1 MSRAAPFPSRSINR
15 YHGSGQCEGDEL
27 ENTRNHFAA
36 PVVELRARH
45 RKPERHPPGES
56 DGALVLVSPPP
67 IAKKSPVELLEHGHV
82 RVDPYY
88 WLRERDDPEVTAYL
102 EQENAY
108 TEEAM
113 AHTQELQTKLFEEIT
128 GRLVPD
134 DRSVP
139 YRRDGYFY
147 YHRFEEG
154 REYAVHCRATEPDG
168 KEQVLVD
175 GNPLAKG
182 QPYFALGLS
191 GVSFDQRIL
200 AYSTDTVGRRIYAIH
215 FKDLETGALLED
227 TIPEVTGD
235 LAWAADHRTFFYTKQ
250 HPETLRAFR
259 VYRHRLGTDPGDD
272 DLVYEETDETFHLTV
287 FTSKSKSF
295 VLIASEASESAEYRY
310 LRTDD
315 PEGSFSVVQTRE
327 PGHEYS
333 VSHYGDHFFILT
345 NAEAKNFRLMKTAVA
360 TPGRAHWE
368 EVIAH
373 RDDVL
378 LEDFALFDNYL
389 VLVERHQGLRRIFV
403 KAWQGEQKYYLT
415 FDDPAYY
422 VYLTSNFEFDSD
434 VLRFAYSSFTT
445 PRSTYDYDMR
455 TNEKT
460 LLKQDR
466 VLGEFDR
473 EDYRSERLQ
482 VEAHDGV
489 QVPVSL
495 VYRKDTELLGKAPLV
510 LYGYGSY
517 GITME
522 ATFSSARLSLLDR
535 GFVFAIAHVRGG
547 EEMGRSWYDDG
558 KRLKKRNTF
567 TDFIACAEHLVKSG
581 YAHPKELFA
590 WGGSAGGLLV
600 GAVVN
605 MRPELF
611 KGIVAHVPFVDVVT
625 TMLDETIPLTTG
637 EYHEWGDPREKAY
650 YDYIL
655 SYSPYDNVDRRLYPH
670 MLVTAGLH
678 DSQVQ
683 YWEPA
688 KWVAKLRDV
697 QSDSS
702 SQRILL
708 KTNMEAGHHGVSG
721 RFESHRETALAYAFL
736 IDLATDGE

>member
-1 MSRAAPFPSRSINR
+1 MS
-15 YHGSGQCEGDEL
+15 Q
-27 ENTRNHFAA
+27 
-36 PVVELRARH
+36 
-45 RKPERHPPGES
+45 
-56 DGALVLVSPPP
+56 PP
-67 IAKKSPVELLEHGHV
+67 IAKKSPVELLKHGLA
-82 RVDPYY
+82 RIDPYY
-88 WLRERDDPEVTAYL
+88 WLRERDDPEVISYL

-113 AHTQELQTKLFEEIT
+113 AHTKKLQTELFEEII
-128 GRLVPD
+128 GRLAPD

-139 YRRDGYFY
+139 YRQEGYLY
-147 YHRFEEG
+147 YHRFEKG

-168 KEQVLVD
+168 EEQVLVN
-175 GNPLAKG
+175 GSLLSEG
-182 QPYFALGLS
+182 HPYFALILS
-191 GVSFDQRIL
+191 GMSFDQRIL
-200 AYSTDTVGRRIYAIH
+200 AYATDTIGRRTYTIR
-215 FKDLETGALLED
+215 FKDLQSDALLED

-235 LAWAADHRTFFYTKQ
+235 LAWAADHRTCFYTKQ

-259 VYRHRLGTDPGDD
+259 VYRHRLGTDPNDD
-272 DLVYEETDETFHLTV
+272 ALVYEEADDTFDLAV

-315 PEGSFSVVQTRE
+315 PEGVFSILQKRE

-333 VSHYGDHFFILT
+333 VNHCGNHFFILT
-345 NAEAKNFRLMKTAVA
+345 NSEAKNFRLMKTAIA
-360 TPGRAHWE
+360 TPGRAHWQ

-378 LEDFALFDNYL
+378 LESFTLFENYL
-389 VLVERHQGLRRIFV
+389 VLMERHRGLQRIFV
-403 KAWQGEQKYYLT
+403 KSWDREQKYYLN
-415 FDDPAYY
+415 FDDAAYY
-422 VYLTSNFEFDSD
+422 VHLTDNFELDTD
-434 VLRFAYSSFTT
+434 VLRFTYSSFKT
-445 PRSTYDYDMR
+445 PTSTYDYDMG

-460 LLKQDR
+460 LLKRDR
-466 VLGEFDR
+466 VLGEFDG
-473 EDYRSERLQ
+473 EDYTSERLQ

-495 VYRKDTELLGKAPLV
+495 VYRKDTELHGKAPLV

-522 ATFSSARLSLLDR
+522 ATFSSARLSLLNR

-547 EEMGRSWYDDG
+547 EELGRSWYEDG
-558 KRLKKRNTF
+558 KRLNKRNSF
-567 TDFIACAEHLVKSG
+567 MDFIASAEHLVKSG
-581 YAHPKELFA
+581 YAHPKKLFA

-600 GAVVN
+600 GAVAN

-611 KGIVAHVPFVDVVT
+611 TGIVALVPFVDVVT

-637 EYHEWGDPREKAY
+637 EYLEWGDPREKAHF
-650 YDYIL
+650 DYIL
-655 SYSPYDNVDRRLYPH
+655 SYSPYDHVERRSYPH

-697 QSDSS
+697 QPESS
-702 SQRILL
+702 QQRILL
-708 KTNMEAGHHGVSG
+708 NTNMEAGHHGASG
-721 RFESHRETALAYAFL
+721 RFETHRETALAYAFL
-736 IDLATDGE
+736 IDLATTVE